1 MSSSPEHTVSP
12 STEAPALSKHELRH
26 LRFKARAPNGKIYS
40 YGKRSRLDNE
50 HRNRAT
56 NVVRQ
61 SPAFLTA
68 TAQEQQNMMDAA
80 VQECDEARKKRGL
93 HTTSMFHGYGVP
105 IIELLPEDLLVAP
118 RRSVTSRLPSKG
130 KEKASKSHERSSD
143 NRVDE
148 DDINN
153 DDDDDDDDDDDNGEE
168 DEKRQDNGN
177 DEEDEYLTS
186 PFTPKRSAQREWA
199 NIMSSISTKRSRRNT
214 IGSSNSL
221 NPSNALD
228 APGPSLGSPL
238 VRRDRGVRPRS
249 LTWDEENNHI
259 EPGPMSAPMSVA
271 DSHPW
276 PTALESG
283 ELKQSTYRDMPLII
297 IDDDEDDEDDEDGEA
312 TQDLHTND
320 NPTLSTEWKKMLDM

>member
-68 TAQEQQNMMDAA
+68 TAQEQQDMMDAA

-153 DDDDDDDDDDDNGEE
+153 DDDDDDDDNGEE

-199 NIMSSISTKRSRRNT
+199 NIMSSILTKRSRRNT

-238 VRRDRGVRPRS
+238 VRRDRGVRPKS
-249 LTWDEENNHI
+249 LTWDEENNHVK
-259 EPGPMSAPMSVA
+259 PGPMSAPMSVA

-283 ELKQSTYRDMPLII
+283 ELKQSTYRGMPLII
-297 IDDDEDDEDDEDGEA
+297 IDDDEDDEDGEA

>member
-26 LRFKARAPNGKIYS
+26 LRFKARAPNGKIYP

-61 SPAFLTA
+61 SLAFLTA

-130 KEKASKSHERSSD
+130 KEKTSKSHERSSD
-143 NRVDE
+143 NRVE

-153 DDDDDDDDDDDNGEE
+153 DDDDDDDDNGEE

-221 NPSNALD
+221 HSSNTLD

-238 VRRDRGVRPRS
+238 VRRDRGSRPKS
-249 LTWDEENNHI
+249 MTWDDQNNHI
-259 EPGPMSAPMSVA
+259 KPGPVSAPMSVA

-276 PTALESG
+276 PTASESG
-283 ELKQSTYRDMPLII
+283 ELKQSTYRGMPLII

>member
-1 MSSSPEHTVSP
+1 MSSSPEHTVSA
-12 STEAPALSKHELRH
+12 STEALTLNKHELQH

-40 YGKRSRLDNE
+40 YGKRSRLDNDY
-50 HRNRAT
+50 RNRAA

-68 TAQEQQNMMDAA
+68 TAQEQQDMMDAA

-105 IIELLPEDLLVAP
+105 IIELLPEDLLVVP
-118 RRSVTSRLPSKG
+118 RRSVPSRPPSKG
-130 KEKASKSHERSSD
+130 KKKEEASKLHERSSD

-148 DDINN
+148 GDIN
-153 DDDDDDDDDDDNGEE
+153 DDDDNDNGEE
-168 DEKRQDNGN
+168 DEKREDDGN

-186 PFTPKRSAQREWA
+186 SFTPKRSAQREWA

-221 NPSNALD
+221 HSSNALE

-238 VRRDRGVRPRS
+238 VRRDRGFRPKP
-249 LTWDEENNHI
+249 LTWDDENNHVK
-259 EPGPMSAPMSVA
+259 PGPMSAPMSVA

-276 PTALESG
+276 PTASVSG
-283 ELKQSTYRDMPLII
+283 ELRQSTYRGMPLII
-297 IDDDEDDEDDEDGEA
+297 IDDDDEDGEA
-312 TQDLHTND
+312 TRNLHMND
-320 NPTLSTEWKKMLDM
+320 KPGLSTEWKKMLDM

>member
-56 NVVRQ
+56 NVARQ

-105 IIELLPEDLLVAP
+105 ILELLPEDLLVAP
-118 RRSVTSRLPSKG
+118 RRSVTSRHPSKG
-130 KEKASKSHERSSD
+130 KVKAFKSHERSSD

-168 DEKRQDNGN
+168 DEKRQDDGN

-199 NIMSSISTKRSRRNT
+199 KTMSSISTKRSRRNT
-214 IGSSNSL
+214 IASSNSL
-221 NPSNALD
+221 NSSNTLD

-238 VRRDRGVRPRS
+238 VRRDRGSRPKS
-249 LTWDEENNHI
+249 MTWDDQNNHI
-259 EPGPMSAPMSVA
+259 KPGPMSAPMSVA

-283 ELKQSTYRDMPLII
+283 ELKQSTYRGMPLII
-297 IDDDEDDEDDEDGEA
+297 IDDDEDDEA

-320 NPTLSTEWKKMLDM
+320 NPTLSTEWKKMLNM

>member
-1 MSSSPEHTVSP
+1 MSLSPEHTVSP

-26 LRFKARAPNGKIYS
+26 LRFKARAPNGIIYS

-118 RRSVTSRLPSKG
+118 LRSVTSSLPSKG

-153 DDDDDDDDDDDNGEE
+153 DDDDDNGEE

-228 APGPSLGSPL
+228 APDPSLGSPL
-238 VRRDRGVRPRS
+238 VRRDRGVRPES
-249 LTWDEENNHI
+249 LTWDDENNDI
-259 EPGPMSAPMSVA
+259 KPGPMRAPMSVA
-271 DSHPW
+271 DSHLW

-283 ELKQSTYRDMPLII
+283 ELKQSTYRGMPLII
-297 IDDDEDDEDDEDGEA
+297 IDDDEDDEDGEA

>member
-12 STEAPALSKHELRH
+12 SAEAPALSKHELRH

-130 KEKASKSHERSSD
+130 KEKATKSHERSSD

-148 DDINN
+148 DDIN
-153 DDDDDDDDDDDNGEE
+153 DDEDDDNGEE
-168 DEKRQDNGN
+168 DEKRQDDGN

-186 PFTPKRSAQREWA
+186 PFTPKRSVQREWA

-221 NPSNALD
+221 NPSNALA

-238 VRRDRGVRPRS
+238 VRRDRGVRPKS

-259 EPGPMSAPMSVA
+259 KPGPMSAPMSVA

-283 ELKQSTYRDMPLII
+283 ELKQSTYRGMPLII
-297 IDDDEDDEDDEDGEA
+297 IDDDEDDEDGEA
-312 TQDLHTND
+312 TQDLHMND
-320 NPTLSTEWKKMLDM
+320 NPTLSTEWKKMLNM

>member
-68 TAQEQQNMMDAA
+68 TVQEQQDMMDAA

-130 KEKASKSHERSSD
+130 KEKASQSHERSSD

-148 DDINN
+148 DDIN
-153 DDDDDDDDDDDNGEE
+153 DDEDDDNGEE

-177 DEEDEYLTS
+177 DEEDAYLTS

-238 VRRDRGVRPRS
+238 VRRDRGVRPKS

-259 EPGPMSAPMSVA
+259 KPGPMSAPMSVA

-283 ELKQSTYRDMPLII
+283 ELKQSTYRGMPLII
-297 IDDDEDDEDDEDGEA
+297 IDDDDDDDDDDGEA

>member
-26 LRFKARAPNGKIYS
+26 LRFKARAPNGKINS

-68 TAQEQQNMMDAA
+68 TAQEQQDMMDAA

-130 KEKASKSHERSSD
+130 KEKASKSHERSLD

-153 DDDDDDDDDDDNGEE
+153 DDDDDDDDNGEE

-214 IGSSNSL
+214 IGSSSSL

-238 VRRDRGVRPRS
+238 VRRDRGVRPKS
-249 LTWDEENNHI
+249 LTWDDENNDI
-259 EPGPMSAPMSVA
+259 KPGPMSAPMSVA

-283 ELKQSTYRDMPLII
+283 ELKQSTYRGMPLII
-297 IDDDEDDEDDEDGEA
+297 IDDDDDDDDEDGEA

>member
-12 STEAPALSKHELRH
+12 STEAPALSKHELQH

-68 TAQEQQNMMDAA
+68 TAQEQQDMMDAA
-80 VQECDEARKKRGL
+80 VKECDEARKKRGL
-93 HTTSMFHGYGVP
+93 HTTSMFHAYGVP

-118 RRSVTSRLPSKG
+118 RRSVTSRLSSKG

-148 DDINN
+148 DDIN
-153 DDDDDDDDDDDNGEE
+153 DDEDDDNGEE
-168 DEKRQDNGN
+168 DEKREDDGN

-199 NIMSSISTKRSRRNT
+199 NIMFSISTKRSRRNA
-214 IGSSNSL
+214 IGPSNSL

-228 APGPSLGSPL
+228 TPGLSLGSPL
-238 VRRDRGVRPRS
+238 VRRDREFRPKP
-249 LTWDEENNHI
+249 LTWDDENNHI
-259 EPGPMSAPMSVA
+259 KPGPMSAPMSVA
-271 DSHPW
+271 NSHPW
-276 PTALESG
+276 PTASESG
-283 ELKQSTYRDMPLII
+283 ELKQSTYRGMPLII
-297 IDDDEDDEDDEDGEA
+297 IDDDEEDGEG
-312 TQDLHTND
+312 THNLQMND
-320 NPTLSTEWKKMLDM
+320 NPGLSMEWKKMLNM

>member
-12 STEAPALSKHELRH
+12 STEAPALSKHELQH
-26 LRFKARAPNGKIYS
+26 LRFKARAPNGKIYT
-40 YGKRSRLDNE
+40 YGKRSRLDNG

-68 TAQEQQNMMDAA
+68 TAQEQQDMMDAA

-130 KEKASKSHERSSD
+130 KEKASKSHEISSD

-153 DDDDDDDDDDDNGEE
+153 DDDNDNGEE
-168 DEKRQDNGN
+168 DEKREDDGN

-221 NPSNALD
+221 HSSNALD

-238 VRRDRGVRPRS
+238 VRRDRGFRPKP
-249 LTWDEENNHI
+249 LTWDNENNDI
-259 EPGPMSAPMSVA
+259 KSGPMSAPMSVA

-283 ELKQSTYRDMPLII
+283 ELKQSTYCGMPLII
-297 IDDDEDDEDDEDGEA
+297 IDDDEDDEDGEA

>member
-12 STEAPALSKHELRH
+12 STEAPALSKHELQH

-68 TAQEQQNMMDAA
+68 TAQEQQDMMDAA

-105 IIELLPEDLLVAP
+105 IIE
-118 RRSVTSRLPSKG
+118 
-130 KEKASKSHERSSD
+130 
-143 NRVDE
+143 
-148 DDINN
+148 
-153 DDDDDDDDDDDNGEE
+153 
-168 DEKRQDNGN
+168 
-177 DEEDEYLTS
+177 
-186 PFTPKRSAQREWA
+186 
-199 NIMSSISTKRSRRNT
+199 SRRNT

-221 NPSNALD
+221 NSSNALD
-228 APGPSLGSPL
+228 TPGPSLGSPL
-238 VRRDRGVRPRS
+238 VRRDRGFRPKS

-259 EPGPMSAPMSVA
+259 KPGPMSAPMSVA

-283 ELKQSTYRDMPLII
+283 ELKQSTYRGMPLII
-297 IDDDEDDEDDEDGEA
+297 IDDDEDDEDGEA

>member
-12 STEAPALSKHELRH
+12 STEAPALSKHELQH

-50 HRNRAT
+50 HRSRAT

-61 SPAFLTA
+61 SPAFITA
-68 TAQEQQNMMDAA
+68 TAQAQQDMMDAA

-118 RRSVTSRLPSKG
+118 RRSVTSRPPSKG
-130 KEKASKSHERSSD
+130 KEKASKSHERFSD

-148 DDINN
+148 DDIN
-153 DDDDDDDDDDDNGEE
+153 DDEDDDNGEE

-199 NIMSSISTKRSRRNT
+199 NIMFSISTKRSRRNT

-221 NPSNALD
+221 NSPNALD

-238 VRRDRGVRPRS
+238 VRRDRGFRPKP
-249 LTWDEENNHI
+249 LTWDNENNHI
-259 EPGPMSAPMSVA
+259 KPGPVSAPMSVA

-276 PTALESG
+276 PTASKSG
-283 ELKQSTYRDMPLII
+283 ELKQSTYRGMPLII
-297 IDDDEDDEDDEDGEA
+297 IDDDEEGGEG
-312 TQDLHTND
+312 THNLQMND
-320 NPTLSTEWKKMLDM
+320 NPGLSMEWKKMLNM

>member
-1 MSSSPEHTVSP
+1 
-12 STEAPALSKHELRH
+12 
-26 LRFKARAPNGKIYS
+26 
-40 YGKRSRLDNE
+40 
-50 HRNRAT
+50 
-56 NVVRQ
+56 
-61 SPAFLTA
+61 
-68 TAQEQQNMMDAA
+68 MMDAA

-153 DDDDDDDDDDDNGEE
+153 DDDDDNGEE
-168 DEKRQDNGN
+168 DEKRQDDGN

-221 NPSNALD
+221 NSSNALD
-228 APGPSLGSPL
+228 TPGPSLGSPL
-238 VRRDRGVRPRS
+238 VRRDRGFRPKS

-259 EPGPMSAPMSVA
+259 KPGPMSAPMSVA

-283 ELKQSTYRDMPLII
+283 ELKQSTYCGMPLII
-297 IDDDEDDEDDEDGEA
+297 IDDDEDGEA

>member
-12 STEAPALSKHELRH
+12 STEAPAFSKHELRH

-68 TAQEQQNMMDAA
+68 TAQEQQDMMDAA

-130 KEKASKSHERSSD
+130 KEKASKSHERSLD

-153 DDDDDDDDDDDNGEE
+153 DDDDDDDDNGEE

-238 VRRDRGVRPRS
+238 VRRDRGVRPKS
-249 LTWDEENNHI
+249 LTWNEENNHI
-259 EPGPMSAPMSVA
+259 KPGPMSAPMSVA

-283 ELKQSTYRDMPLII
+283 ELKQSTYRGMPLII
-297 IDDDEDDEDDEDGEA
+297 IDDDEDDEDGEA

>member
-12 STEAPALSKHELRH
+12 STEAPALSKHELHH

-68 TAQEQQNMMDAA
+68 TAQEQQNMIDAA

-153 DDDDDDDDDDDNGEE
+153 DDDDDDDDNGEE

-221 NPSNALD
+221 NSSNALD

-238 VRRDRGVRPRS
+238 VRRDRGVRPKS
-249 LTWDEENNHI
+249 LTWDDENNDI
-259 EPGPMSAPMSVA
+259 KPGPMSAPMSVA

-283 ELKQSTYRDMPLII
+283 ELKQSTYRGMPLII
-297 IDDDEDDEDDEDGEA
+297 IDDDEDGEA

>member
-12 STEAPALSKHELRH
+12 STEAPAFSKHELRH

-68 TAQEQQNMMDAA
+68 TAQEQQDMMDAA

-153 DDDDDDDDDDDNGEE
+153 DDDDDDDDNGEE

-199 NIMSSISTKRSRRNT
+199 NIMSSISTKKSRRNT

-238 VRRDRGVRPRS
+238 VRCDRGVRPKS
-249 LTWDEENNHI
+249 LTWDDENNDI
-259 EPGPMSAPMSVA
+259 KPGPMSAPMSVA

-283 ELKQSTYRDMPLII
+283 ELKQSTYRGMPLII
-297 IDDDEDDEDDEDGEA
+297 IDDDEDDEDGEA